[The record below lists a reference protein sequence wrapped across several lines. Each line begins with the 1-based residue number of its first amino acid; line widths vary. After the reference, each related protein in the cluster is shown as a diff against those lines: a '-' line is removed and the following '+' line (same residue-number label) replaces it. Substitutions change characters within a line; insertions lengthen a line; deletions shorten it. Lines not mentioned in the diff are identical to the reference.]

1 VPVENLILLK
11 IPDREYNLIRP
22 HLEAIRTEDHQSI
35 HEPGNKLEYAYFP
48 NSGMVCVVAETS
60 DGKTL
65 EVGAVTKAGF
75 AGESIAV
82 GQDWCPYRLITQ
94 PAIEGFRVNAEPLL
108 KILSEAPDLRF
119 RLARYTKFQSLR
131 TSQVAVCNRFH
142 EIEQRLAR
150 WLLMSQDRVGSTFL
164 PFTHEFL
171 ASMLGTGRASVTV
184 AAGVLQKAGTIRYEP
199 GNVKVVNRKR
209 LEQIVCECYGTIKQF
224 EVASQREL

>member
-1 VPVENLILLK
+1 MYNLILLK
-11 IPDREYNLIRP
+11 IPDHEYNLIRT
-22 HLEAIRTEDHQSI
+22 HLESIRTKDQQSI
-35 HEPGNKLEYAYFP
+35 HGPSEKQEYAYFP

-65 EVGAVTKAGF
+65 EIGVVTKAGF

-94 PAIEGFRVNAEPLL
+94 PGIEGFRVNTKTLL
-108 KILSEAPDLRF
+108 NVLAEAPDLRF

-184 AAGVLQKAGTIRYEP
+184 AAGALQKAGMIRYEP

-209 LEQIVCECYGTIKQF
+209 LEQAVCECYGTIKQF
-224 EVASQREL
+224 EIASQREL